1 MIGIIL
7 KFKKIILSLLV
18 IVLSIF
24 LYSNKPYSIYEINY
38 IKKVSQN
45 KIENSKLFYLKK
57 LDLKNLE
64 QDLKILTVKKNQNLS
79 SILKKENLSTPKIFL
94 KKSKKNCFYRI
105 NVNDKII
112 IKNNRDD
119 FEIER
124 NNKFI
129 RCIYRSNDNS
139 IVKIDKKSKNNDEN
153 KHTELFVFF
162 NEIKGSFYNAAIN
175 SGLTPNEIMS
185 LADIFGW
192 DIDFSLDIRKG
203 DSFGVVV
210 KRHFLYSKHYKSTIT
225 YALFKNNKN
234 FYNAYRYKGKYYD
247 SNGESLQKQFL
258 KAPLNFARISSHFNK
273 RRLHPIFKTTRPHLG
288 TDYAAP
294 TGTPVYSTG
303 DGTVIY
309 KGRKGG
315 YGKTVI
321 IKHGNIYTTLYAH
334 FSKYKKGLYVG
345 KKVKQKEVIGYV
357 GSTGYSTGPHVHYEF
372 RVRGVHKNSVKIK
385 FKKDKKL
392 NKNTVIKMKNT
403 HKKNIN
409 IYSWLNKNYIKLYN
423 E

>member
-112 IKNNRDD
+112 IKNNRDN

-162 NEIKGSFYNAAIN
+162 
-175 SGLTPNEIMS
+175 
-185 LADIFGW
+185 
-192 DIDFSLDIRKG
+192 
-203 DSFGVVV
+203 
-210 KRHFLYSKHYKSTIT
+210 
-225 YALFKNNKN
+225 
-234 FYNAYRYKGKYYD
+234 
-247 SNGESLQKQFL
+247 
-258 KAPLNFARISSHFNK
+258 
-273 RRLHPIFKTTRPHLG
+273 
-288 TDYAAP
+288 
-294 TGTPVYSTG
+294 
-303 DGTVIY
+303 
-309 KGRKGG
+309 
-315 YGKTVI
+315 
-321 IKHGNIYTTLYAH
+321 
-334 FSKYKKGLYVG
+334 
-345 KKVKQKEVIGYV
+345 
-357 GSTGYSTGPHVHYEF
+357 
-372 RVRGVHKNSVKIK
+372 
-385 FKKDKKL
+385 
-392 NKNTVIKMKNT
+392 
-403 HKKNIN
+403 
-409 IYSWLNKNYIKLYN
+409 
-423 E
+423 